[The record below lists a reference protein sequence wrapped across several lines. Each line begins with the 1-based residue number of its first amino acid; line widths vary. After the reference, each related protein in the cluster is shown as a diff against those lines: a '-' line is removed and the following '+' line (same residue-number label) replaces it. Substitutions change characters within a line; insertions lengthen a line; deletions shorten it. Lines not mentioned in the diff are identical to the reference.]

1 MGTEEDLVESLRAH
15 YGAAAARAATCA
27 PVVEQGC
34 GATSGAAC
42 GPGDA
47 DVVVF
52 VRATKPA

>member
-1 MGTEEDLVESLRAH
+1 MGTEEDLVESLKQH
-15 YGAAAARAATCA
+15 YGAAARAATGA

-42 GPGDA
+42 GPGDV

>member
-1 MGTEEDLVESLRAH
+1 MGTEEDLVESLKQH
-15 YGAAAARAATCA
+15 YGAAARAATGA
-27 PVVEQGC
+27 PAIEQGC